1 MKKRTSSLPSF
12 VALIFFEL
20 CLRSLFLRF
29 AYSHLPGEFKGH
41 RKGREWSKGLGQ
53 YSSHLPYLGAIR
65 PYGFVMLDMSHGRFQ
80 KFPTSPHQIQTSF
93 LIFKCLAWTK
103 TPPSFAHRVLESK
116 VNPLTWGWDEGGDDS
131 CYEREGPLLLMKKQV
146 KWRLVP
152 NVYKTWLI
160 QEQNLSSHR
169 CPCLWTSFSGV
180 INHYIAFPVK
190 KIKPFRTPNLPQAI
204 DLSNSLLTQL
214 S

>member
-1 MKKRTSSLPSF
+1 MSEEGEEKAKLEFGENSTKKQDISPSY
-12 VALIFFEL
+12 
-20 CLRSLFLRF
+20 LR
-29 AYSHLPGEFKGH
+29 H
-41 RKGREWSKGLGQ
+41 SKGCNMLAETNQPSKNRPFLSPIKQRQNFKDVHFYLWRVSSGRTAEGF
-53 YSSHLPYLGAIR
+53 YSYLR
-65 PYGFVMLDMSHGRFQ
+65 PNFNQ
-80 KFPTSPHQIQTSF
+80 F
-93 LIFKCLAWTK
+93 LT
-103 TPPSFAHRVLESK
+103 
-116 VNPLTWGWDEGGDDS
+116 LTWGWDEGGDDS